1 MRAFVALICSFA
13 RFCPS
18 NPMNATSDRAEIETL
33 FQQLAAAHAARDPDA
48 IVGAYAPDA
57 VIYDLAPPLARLGI
71 NRDRIASWLASWD
84 GPIQIDARDV
94 DLTVSGDLAFSSA
107 LNRMRGR
114 QKGEDRDLWFRT
126 TRCLRKIDAHWLIVH
141 DHSSVPF
148 YMDGSDR
155 AARDLKP

>member
-1 MRAFVALICSFA
+1 
-13 RFCPS
+13 
-18 NPMNATSDRAEIETL
+18 MNATSDRAQLEAL
-33 FQQLAAAHAARDPDA
+33 FQRLVAAHAARDADA

-57 VIYDLAPPLARLGI
+57 VIYDLSPPLGRRGI
-71 NRDRIASWLASWD
+71 NRDTIAAWLAGWD

-94 DLTVSGDLAFSSA
+94 DLTVSGDMAFSSA

-114 QKGEDRDLWFRT
+114 QNGEDQDIWFRT
-126 TRCLRKIDAHWLIVH
+126 TMCLRKMNGRWQIVH

-155 AARDLKP
+155 AALDLKP